1 VDVASVTV
9 FRGAIYLL
17 GYFVV
22 VFFGVYMVNYVLSK
36 LEMSEEQKA
45 SLAGIKGGGKM
56 IGIVERVLT
65 TTFIYL
71 NTPTAIAIVLAA
83 KSIIRFESAKE
94 RAFAEYYLV
103 GTLTSITF
111 ALLIGALCSYGA
123 TLIT

>member
-1 VDVASVTV
+1 MDVALVTIL
-9 FRGAIYLL
+9 RGAVYFL

-36 LEMSEEQKA
+36 LEMTEEQKA
-45 SLAGIKGGGKM
+45 SLAGIKGGGKI

-65 TTFIYL
+65 ITFIYL

-103 GTLTSITF
+103 GTLTSITS
-111 ALLIGALCSYGA
+111 ALLVGVFCSYAA
-123 TLIT
+123 TLMT